1 MAYSIARITVRNVDD
16 FLAVMEGFE
25 DMRGVAGSRGSTLYQ
40 SAEDGNE
47 LVVIQEW
54 ESVEKAQAFAA
65 APALVAGAK
74 QAGVLEVSEVL
85 YVESV
90 REFEF

>member
-1 MAYSIARITVRNVDD
+1 MAFSIIRFSVRNFDD
-16 FLAVMEGFE
+16 FLPVMEGFE
-25 DMRGVAGSRGSTLYQ
+25 DMRGAAGSRGSTLYQ

-54 ESVEKAQAFAA
+54 ESVERAKAFHA
-65 APALVAGAK
+65 APALDAGGK
-74 QAGVLEVSEVL
+74 QAGVLDIKELL